1 MRLAAT
7 ILAVLAIA
15 PARAEG
21 LVNRSDAGLYDVSAV
36 QHLPDAGSV
45 NGSHVVANGRLI
57 EHATHICPKL
67 GTAFGVKFTLS
78 AAAGVDALPV
88 TLGIEHPPMTN
99 YAGQNQTADT
109 FRGSLKAGTPFLSFW
124 VFESQAELK
133 PGRWHFILS
142 HGGVLLLD
150 QPFDVDVTCQKLV
163 S

>member
-21 LVNRSDAGLYDVSAV
+21 LVNLSDAGLYDVSTI

-45 NGSHVVANGRLI
+45 NGSHVVATGQLI

-78 AAAGVDALPV
+78 EAAGVDALPV

-99 YAGQNQTADT
+99 YAGQNQTEDD
-109 FRGSLKAGTPFLSFW
+109 FKGSLKAGTAFLSFW

-133 PGRWHFILS
+133 PGRWHFTLS